1 MQSAIRIGYID
12 VNFFN
17 KQSVR
22 SSVRQICSICIIG
35 WPITDEKQNFVW
47 GTYVNSLSRI
57 TFVIRDEREY
67 QCRNLR

>member
-22 SSVRQICSICIIG
+22 QVRSIRIIG

-47 GTYVNSLSRI
+47 YGAYVKSYYILS
-57 TFVIRDEREY
+57 
-67 QCRNLR
+67 